1 MIIISYDIHDDL
13 LRNRFAKMITKHGA
27 IRLQYSVYE
36 IRNSKR
42 VLDNIRIKIEHYF
55 SPLFSGTDSVMLF
68 SVEDN
73 NIEKYGNAIHRDK
86 DLLIL

>member
-13 LRNRFAKMITKHGA
+13 LRNRFVKMITKHGA

-42 VLDNIRIKIEHYF
+42 ILDNEVI
-55 SPLFSGTDSVMLF
+55 
-68 SVEDN
+68 
-73 NIEKYGNAIHRDK
+73 
-86 DLLIL
+86 